1 MDSNTLSDVIV
12 ALSAAAYAG
21 SGAAFFVHVSRGG
34 SQRAALA
41 GRIALWVAALLHL
54 AFVLHHSFVFRLCPM
69 KTIHLGIS
77 LGMVVAIFLYLL
89 APKGFRVGAL
99 GMFVVPIAATIL
111 LASRFFGLPEAPT
124 ELRDKLLPL
133 HISSNVLGDG
143 FFVLASGAAA
153 MYLFQEH
160 QLKARRSVMIGR
172 IPPLE
177 TLDRTGHHL
186 LLIGFAFL
194 TLGAV
199 TGTVWINK
207 LANGTP
213 LEVAR
218 VLLGYGTWA
227 LFSAVL
233 LLRSTLGWR
242 GKRAAIGTLA
252 GFVLSMLIVV
262 LYLSG
267 AGAGTR

>member
-1 MDSNTLSDVIV
+1 MESNALSDVIV
-12 ALSAAAYAG
+12 ALSAAAYAA
-21 SGAAFFVHVSRGG
+21 SGAAFFAHVSRGY
-34 SQRAALA
+34 QRAALW
-41 GRIALWVAALLHL
+41 GRIALWIAVLLHL
-54 AFVLHHSFVFRLCPM
+54 AFVLHHSLVFRLCPM

-77 LGMVVAIFLYLL
+77 LGIVVAVVLYLV
-89 APKGFRVGAL
+89 APKGIRVGAL
-99 GMFVVPIAATIL
+99 GMFVVPIAACIL

-160 QLKARRSVMIGR
+160 QLKARRGVMIGR

-194 TLGAV
+194 TVGAV

-207 LANGTP
+207 LADGSP

-218 VLLGYGTWA
+218 VLLGYGTWV

-252 GFVLSMLIVV
+252 GFALSMLIVV
-262 LYLSG
+262 LYLGG
-267 AGAGTR
+267 AGVGSR